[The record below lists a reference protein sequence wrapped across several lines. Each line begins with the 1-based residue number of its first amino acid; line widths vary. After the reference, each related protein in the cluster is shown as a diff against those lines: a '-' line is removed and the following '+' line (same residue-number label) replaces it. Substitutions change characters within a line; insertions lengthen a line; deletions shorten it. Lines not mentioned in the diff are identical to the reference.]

1 MNSKGKRRD
10 CIYNQQWELNSK
22 YKGWLTAF
30 KADRKK
36 AFCKCCDRMIDIL
49 NMGESA
55 LKSHMS
61 SKRHKNNSTIGGDQA
76 VTLSS
81 FGFVSCGNGNS
92 GEAGKA
98 GTSQSQQPAVMT
110 IPPPPQDDATQR
122 SQTTLEGHVTKDNVL
137 KAETLWTLKLIT
149 SHYSLTPPRTLVN
162 CFQQCSLTVK
172 LLGNLLVESEKQRIV
187 VYLVC
192 LSTSKSCFKTVS
204 VGLLLYCLMKAYT
217 QKCRKSKWMPM

>member
-36 AFCKCCDRMIDIL
+36 AFCKCCDRMIDIS

-55 LKSHMS
+55 VKSHMRS
-61 SKRHKNNSTIGGDQA
+61 IRHKNNSTIGGEQA

-81 FGFVSCGNGNS
+81 FSFVSCGNGNS
-92 GEAGKA
+92 GEAGKT
-98 GTSQSQQPAVMT
+98 GTSQSQQQAIMT

-122 SQTTLEGHVTKDNVL
+122 SQTTLEGHVIKDNVL

-149 SHYSLTPPRTLVN
+149 SHYSFN
-162 CFQQCSLTVK
+162 SSK
-172 LLGNLLVESEKQRIV
+172 D
-187 VYLVC
+187 
-192 LSTSKSCFKTVS
+192 TSQLFSAMFLDSQIARQFAC
-204 VGLLLYCLMKAYT
+204 GE
-217 QKCRKSKWMPM
+217 